1 MKNLFFLIVGLI
13 IILGSVFLFLEQ
25 RLTINNSYK
34 VIKIN
39 DTDIKVEIANTPE
52 MRQKGLSGRKE
63 LSYGTGMFFIFENPD
78 KHGFWMKDMNFAI
91 DIVWIDE
98 KFNVVGVEK
107 QVSPETFPQ
116 IFYPNQEVKYVL
128 ELPAGFTDKYR
139 IYTGQYV
146 TI

>member
-1 MKNLFFLIVGLI
+1 
-13 IILGSVFLFLEQ
+13 
-25 RLTINNSYK
+25 
-34 VIKIN
+34 
-39 DTDIKVEIANTPE
+39 
-52 MRQKGLSGRKE
+52 
-63 LSYGTGMFFIFENPD
+63 
-78 KHGFWMKDMNFAI
+78 MKDMNFDI

-128 ELPAGFTDKYR
+128 ELPAGFTDKHR
-139 IYTGQYV
+139 IDTGQYV